1 MEVYKEID
9 DGSQEVFR
17 RVGKEGFRA
26 ALLLS
31 TSLIERG
38 QKSSRR
44 FGSCSQIRDIFPLNR
59 IDAVRVFHIGKV
71 DGTESAV
78 LRQFAC
84 LAVLAVLIEKRLG
97 QCRILEII
105 YHHGKSLC

>member
-17 RVGKEGFRA
+17 RVGEEGFRT

-31 TSLIERG
+31 TSLVERG
-38 QKSSRR
+38 QQSSRR
-44 FGSCSQIRDIFPLNR
+44 FRSGSQIWDIFPLNR
-59 IDAVRVFHIGKV
+59 IDAVGLFHIGKV

-78 LRQFAC
+78 LRQLSC
-84 LAVLAVLIEKRLG
+84 LAVLAVLVEKRFG
-97 QCRILEII
+97 QCRVLEII
-105 YHHGKSLC
+105 YHHGKTLC

>member
-17 RVGKEGFRA
+17 RISEECFRS

-31 TSLIERG
+31 TSLVERG

-44 FGSCSQIRDIFPLNR
+44 FRSGSQIGDIFPLNR
-59 IDAVRVFHIGKV
+59 IDTVGVFHIGKIYY
-71 DGTESAV
+71 TESAV
-78 LRQFAC
+78 LRQFTSFP
-84 LAVLAVLIEKRLG
+84 VLTVLIEKRLCK
-97 QCRILEII
+97 CRKLEVI